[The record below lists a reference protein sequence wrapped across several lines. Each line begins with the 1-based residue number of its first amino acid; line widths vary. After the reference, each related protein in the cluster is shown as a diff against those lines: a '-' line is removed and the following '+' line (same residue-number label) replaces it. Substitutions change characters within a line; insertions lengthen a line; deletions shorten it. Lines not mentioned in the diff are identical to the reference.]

1 MKEKAKQLILEYGLN
16 EALRLVNNIL
26 CDIVFSLPYKNKIE
40 VLKLKGY
47 WAEVRYQIETFKSE

>member
-1 MKEKAKQLILEYGLN
+1 MKEKAKELVLEHGLT

-26 CDIVFSLPYKNKIE
+26 CDIVFSLSYKDKVK

-47 WAEVRYQIETFKSE
+47 WTEMRYQIETFKSE

>member
-1 MKEKAKQLILEYGLN
+1 MKEKAKELILEHGLT

-26 CDIVFSLPYKNKIE
+26 CDIVFSLSYKDKVK

-47 WAEVRYQIETFKSE
+47 WTEMRYQIETFKSE

>member
-1 MKEKAKQLILEYGLN
+1 MKEKAKELVLEHGLT

-26 CDIVFSLPYKNKIE
+26 CDIVFSLSYKDKVK

-47 WAEVRYQIETFKSE
+47 WTEVRYQIENFKSE

>member
-26 CDIVFSLPYKNKIE
+26 CDIVFSLSYKNKIE

-47 WAEVRYQIETFKSE
+47 WEEVRYQIETFKPE